1 MFFAPCSNHA
11 EYDVVVTRYNF
22 HVVIEVQT
30 REAGAKELGVIVLLA
45 SSVPVDNTLPS
56 DALPDS
62 RAYFRPINSSFRI

>member
-1 MFFAPCSNHA
+1 MGSGRGVEAMFFAPCSNHA
-11 EYDVVVTRYNF
+11 EYNNVVVARYNF

-56 DALPDS
+56 DAS
-62 RAYFRPINSSFRI
+62 